1 MAVDMRPGGNPAG
14 RRGLLDNLLALA
26 GTLAVFFETRAALIA
41 KESRT
46 AFAQLLVLAAC
57 LVAAALVFAFGY
69 IFLIAAAI
77 VALANGAQISWLW
90 TALAA
95 AVLHFVLALVF
106 LLIARSRMTKPM
118 FRASAEEL
126 KKDSE
131 WLKNLANHANR

>member
-1 MAVDMRPGGNPAG
+1 MAVDRSPSGNPAG

-26 GTLAVFFETRAALIA
+26 GTLAVFFETRVALIA
-41 KESRT
+41 KESR
-46 AFAQLLVLAAC
+46 AALAQLLVLVAC

-95 AVLHFVLALVF
+95 ALLHFVLALVF

-131 WLKNLANHANR
+131 WLKNLANRANR

>member
-1 MAVDMRPGGNPAG
+1 VDRSPSGNPAG

-41 KESRT
+41 KESRA

-57 LVAAALVFAFGY
+57 LMAAALVFAFGY

-77 VALANGAQISWLW
+77 VALANGAHLSWLW

-95 AVLHFVLALVF
+95 ALLHFVLALVF

-118 FRASAEEL
+118 FRGSAEEL

-131 WLKNLANHANR
+131 WLKNLANRANR

>member
-14 RRGLLDNLLALA
+14 RAGLLDNLLALA
-26 GTLAVFFETRAALIA
+26 GALAVFFEARVALIA
-41 KESRT
+41 RESRA

-57 LVAAALVFAFGY
+57 LGAAALVFAFGY
-69 IFLIAAAI
+69 IFLIAAA
-77 VALANGAQISWLW
+77 VVELAHVAQISWLW

-95 AVLHFVLALVF
+95 ALLHFILALIF

-131 WLKNLANHANR
+131 WLKNLGNHANK

>member
-14 RRGLLDNLLALA
+14 RTGLLDNLLALA
-26 GTLAVFFETRAALIA
+26 GALAIFFETRAALIA
-41 KESRT
+41 KESR
-46 AFAQLLVLAAC
+46 AALAQLLVLAAC
-57 LVAAALVFAFGY
+57 LGAAALVFAFGY

-77 VALANGAQISWLW
+77 VALAHGAQISWLW

-95 AVLHFVLALVF
+95 ALLHFVLALVF

>member
-1 MAVDMRPGGNPAG
+1 MAVDRSPGGNPAG
-14 RRGLLDNLLALA
+14 RAGLLDNLLALA
-26 GTLAVFFETRAALIA
+26 GTLAVFFETRVALIA
-41 KESRT
+41 TESRA

-57 LVAAALVFAFGY
+57 LGAAALVFAFGY

-77 VALANGAQISWLW
+77 VALAHGAQISWLW

-95 AVLHFVLALVF
+95 ALLHFVLALIF

-131 WLKNLANHANR
+131 WLKNLANHAKR